1 MLKAKYFP
9 ECSLLE
15 AVPQKGMSHTWRSI
29 LRGLDLLKEEIIWRV
44 GSGESINVWSDP
56 WIPRG
61 RTRRPAMFRGQVL
74 VDRVEELINPSTEQW
89 DEELVNDLFGQ
100 EDAKEI
106 LAIPLRSNMEDKV
119 AWHCDP
125 KGVFTVKSAYRLG
138 VRIREEVSHSD
149 AGPSSASMNSS
160 SRWNKLWSIN
170 LPAKVRIFL
179 WRLAHD
185 SLPTRMNIKRKH
197 VQLETLCPVCSRF
210 DEDGGHIFLKCKFVK
225 QVWRGMD
232 LEVVRLNLLTLP
244 SAKAVVE
251 AICQLNSEVQVKV
264 GVLLWDWWTT
274 RNKINAGEKM
284 RSADQVCFFIR
295 QHLQDFSKEL
305 EINSTTSSVPQIW
318 KGPCANY
325 VKINFDAAFHEGRG
339 DGAYGYV
346 VRSDVGEVIA
356 GAAGK
361 LNNIKLV

>member
-232 LEVVRLNLLTLP
+232 
-244 SAKAVVE
+244 
-251 AICQLNSEVQVKV
+251 
-264 GVLLWDWWTT
+264 
-274 RNKINAGEKM
+274 
-284 RSADQVCFFIR
+284 RS
-295 QHLQDFSKEL
+295 S
-305 EINSTTSSVPQIW
+305 N
-318 KGPCANY
+318 
-325 VKINFDAAFHEGRG
+325 
-339 DGAYGYV
+339 
-346 VRSDVGEVIA
+346 
-356 GAAGK
+356 
-361 LNNIKLV
+361 